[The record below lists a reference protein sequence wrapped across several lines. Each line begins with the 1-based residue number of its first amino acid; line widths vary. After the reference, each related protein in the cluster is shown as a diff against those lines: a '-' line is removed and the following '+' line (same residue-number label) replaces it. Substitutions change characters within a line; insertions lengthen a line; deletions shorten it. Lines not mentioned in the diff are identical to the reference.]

1 MIWIYKTFS
10 SYHILKNKLWDH
22 KQIKSERKLNTIK
35 LFLQVK
41 LNSPW
46 WLDVIQKAIRSS
58 NDDDLVSRVKNELT
72 SSYKQQA
79 HKLSMADK

>member
-1 MIWIYKTFS
+1 MIMFHIKNSTIIFS
-10 SYHILKNKLWDH
+10 L
-22 KQIKSERKLNTIK
+22 E
-35 LFLQVK
+35 VK

-46 WLDVIQKAIRSS
+46 WLDVIQRAIRSS
-58 NDDDLVSRVKNELT
+58 YDDDLVSRIKNELT